1 MRRKRSPCEGT
12 PAHRQLF
19 LQRLDE
25 MIDMRHSLVRLAGLM
40 PWDTIA
46 NNLAIEWSAAPI
58 GPGRPAM
65 PLRLMV
71 GLLYLKNAFN
81 LSDEAVCERWLEN
94 PYYQYFCGEV
104 FFQTRMPCDP
114 TTLMRFRQ
122 KLGVAGVEELLAQT
136 IEIAK
141 DQGAVKRA
149 DLETLIIDSTVQEKA
164 VAYPTDSRLFEIAR
178 RKLVMAAARNGVVL
192 RQSYTRIGKHLQRQA
207 GGYAHAKQFKRLR
220 RVLRTQRTIL
230 GRIIRDIERKA
241 DANQLAQMATLLER
255 ARRFHTQQRT
265 DKNKL
270 YALHAPEVECIG
282 KGKARQPYEFGVKVG
297 IAISAK
303 AGLIIGA
310 RAFPGNPYDGHTLPS
325 HVEQAEILSGVKPKR
340 IVADLGYRGQV
351 VPDVQVIHRGR
362 YKSLTPAERKLLKRR
377 QAVEPTI
384 GHLKEEHRMRR
395 NHLKGQL
402 GDALNAVMAAAGY
415 NIRWLLRWL
424 GRRFMAFLSA
434 LIMFMYSETGTNPE
448 MSPA

>member
-1 MRRKRSPCEGT
+1 MRRKRSPSEGT

-19 LQRLDE
+19 LQRLEE
-25 MIDMRHSLVRLAGLM
+25 MIDMRHSLVRLAGLI
-40 PWDTIA
+40 PWDPIA
-46 NNLAIEWSAAPI
+46 NNLAIEWSAPPTAA
-58 GPGRPAM
+58 GRPAM

-94 PYYQYFCGEV
+94 LCYQWFCGKF
-104 FFQTRMPCDP
+104 FFQTRIPCDP
-114 TTLMRFRQ
+114 MTLMRFRQ
-122 KLGVAGVEELLAQT
+122 QLGVAGVDELLAQT
-136 IEIAK
+136 IEVAK

-149 DLETLIIDSTVQEKA
+149 DLETVIIDSSVQEKA

-178 RKLVMAAARNGVVL
+178 RKLVLAAARGVAVL
-192 RQSYTRIGKHLQRQA
+192 RQSHTRIGKHLLRKA
-207 GGYAHAKQFKRLR
+207 GGYAHANQFKRLR
-220 RVLRTQRTIL
+220 RTRRTQRTIL
-230 GRIIRDIERKA
+230 GRVICDIEGKA
-241 DANQLAQMATLLER
+241 DADQLAQMATLLER
-255 ARRFHTQQRT
+255 ARRFHAQRRT

-325 HVEQAEILSGVKPKR
+325 HVEQAEILSGVKLNR

-351 VPDVQVIHRGR
+351 VPDVPVIHRGR
-362 YKSLTPAERKLLKRR
+362 YKYLTPAERKLLKRR

-384 GHLKEEHRMRR
+384 GYLKEEYRMRR
-395 NHLKGQL
+395 YHWK
-402 GDALNAVMAAAGY
+402 
-415 NIRWLLRWL
+415 
-424 GRRFMAFLSA
+424 
-434 LIMFMYSETGTNPE
+434 
-448 MSPA
+448 